1 MSEASRNKR
10 PSMSD
15 VARLAGVSQ
24 TTVSFILNDTPG
36 NSIPPETRERVL
48 AAIRELDYRPNVSAR
63 NLRTQS
69 TNLIGYGFDD
79 PGGVVSH
86 PVLDQ
91 FLYSAILSLEEAGYH
106 LLTFVAGQRTD
117 TAVYEELYRRG
128 QVSGFLV
135 ANTNDNDPRI
145 ECLIANRIPF
155 ASFGRANDEWDF
167 AWADVD
173 GVSGMAQVVAHLVAN
188 GHRRIALITWPDGSK
203 AGSHREEGYANGL
216 RAAGIAPDPAWLFR
230 GENTVQTGAA
240 GLSHL
245 LTLPDETRPT
255 AVACVSDMIAVGV
268 MNAAAAAGLSLGR
281 DLAVTGYDD
290 SALAQ
295 FLHPP
300 LTSVRQPIAAI
311 GRRLVEQLLVQIR
324 DEPIAAPGVLL
335 EPELV
340 VRGSSDG
347 GSPPTADRRPRTTR
361 QRPSTDN

>member
-1 MSEASRNKR
+1 MSEVTRSKR

-36 NSIPPETRERVL
+36 SSIPHETRERVL

-106 LLTFVAGQRTD
+106 LLTFVAGRRTD

-135 ANTNDNDPRI
+135 ANTNDDDPRI
-145 ECLIANRIPF
+145 ACLIANHIPF
-155 ASFGRANDEWDF
+155 ASFGRADDEWNF
-167 AWADVD
+167 AWVDVD
-173 GVSGMAQVVAHLVAN
+173 GISGMAQVVAHLVAG
-188 GHRRIALITWPDGSK
+188 GHQRIGLITWPEGSK
-203 AGSHREEGYANGL
+203 AGSHREQGYADGL

-230 GENTVQTGAA
+230 GENSIQTGAA

-245 LTLPDETRPT
+245 LTLPAAQRPT
-255 AVACVSDMIAVGV
+255 AIACVSDLIAIGA
-268 MNAAAAAGLSLGR
+268 MNAAAATGLVVGR

-300 LTSVRQPIAAI
+300 LTSVRQPIAEV
-311 GRRLVEQLLVQIR
+311 GRHLVIQLLAQLR
-324 DEPIAAPGVLL
+324 DEPVPEAHLML
-335 EPELV
+335 RPELV
-340 VRGSSDG
+340 VRESSGD
-347 GSPPTADRRPRTTR
+347 RPR
-361 QRPSTDN
+361 

>member
-1 MSEASRNKR
+1 MADEPRSNRR

-15 VARLAGVSQ
+15 VAKLAGVSQ

-79 PGGVVSH
+79 PGGVASH

-128 QVSGFLV
+128 QVSGYLV

-145 ECLIANRIPF
+145 ACLLDNGVPF
-155 ASFGRANDEWDF
+155 ASFGRANDEWQF

-173 GVSGMAQVVAHLVAN
+173 GRSGMAQVVAHLVAR
-188 GHRRIALITWPDGSK
+188 GHRRIGLITWPQGSK
-203 AGSHREEGYANGL
+203 AGSHREEGYADGL

-230 GENTVQTGAA
+230 GENLVQTGAA

-245 LTLPDETRPT
+245 LTLPEEQRPT
-255 AVACVSDMIAVGV
+255 AVACVSDLIAVGV
-268 MNAAAAAGLSLGR
+268 LNAAAAAGLAVGH

-311 GRRLVEQLLVQIR
+311 GRHLVEALLAQVR
-324 DEPIAAPGVLL
+324 HDPIPAQGVML
-335 EPELV
+335 EPELII
-340 VRGSSDG
+340 RASSG
-347 GSPPTADRRPRTTR
+347 QLGIR
-361 QRPSTDN
+361 N

>member
-1 MSEASRNKR
+1 
-10 PSMSD
+10 MSD

-36 NSIPPETRERVL
+36 SSIPQETRERVL
-48 AAIRELDYRPNVSAR
+48 AAVSELDYRPNVSAR

-79 PGGVVSH
+79 PGGVASH

-91 FLYSAILSLEEAGYH
+91 FLYSAIRSLEEAGYH

-145 ECLIANRIPF
+145 AGLLDNRIPF
-155 ASFGRANDEWDF
+155 ASFGRANDEWAF

-173 GVSGMAQVVAHLVAN
+173 GIRGMAQVVEHLVAS
-188 GHRRIALITWPDGSK
+188 GHRRIGLITWPEGSK
-203 AGSHREEGYANGL
+203 AGSHREQGYNDGL
-216 RAAGIAPDPAWLFR
+216 RAAGIEPDPAWLFR
-230 GENTVQTGAA
+230 GENAVQTGAT

-245 LTLPDETRPT
+245 LTLPDDQRPT
-255 AVACVSDMIAVGV
+255 AVACVSDLIAVGV
-268 MNAAAAAGLSLGR
+268 MNAAAAAGLAIGR

-311 GRRLVEQLLVQIR
+311 GRHLVAALLAQIR
-324 DEPIAAPGVLL
+324 HDPAPPGGVLL
-335 EPELV
+335 EPELIA
-340 VRGSSDG
+340 RASSGS
-347 GSPPTADRRPRTTR
+347 
-361 QRPSTDN
+361 N

>member
-1 MSEASRNKR
+1 MSDEPRSNRR

-36 NSIPPETRERVL
+36 SNIPQETRERVL
-48 AAIRELDYRPNVSAR
+48 AAVRELDYRPNVSAR

-79 PGGVVSH
+79 PGGVASH

-106 LLTFVAGQRTD
+106 LLTFVAETRTD

-128 QVSGFLV
+128 QVSGYLV

-145 ECLIANRIPF
+145 AYLIANHIPF
-155 ASFGRANDEWDF
+155 ASFGRANDEWQF

-173 GVSGMAQVVAHLVAN
+173 GRRGMAQVVEHLVAL
-188 GHRRIALITWPDGSK
+188 GHRRIGLVTWPEGSK
-203 AGSHREEGYANGL
+203 AGSHREQGYADGL
-216 RAAGIAPDPAWLFR
+216 RVAGIEPDPAWLYR
-230 GENTVQTGAA
+230 GENSIQSGAA
-240 GLSHL
+240 ALSHL
-245 LTLPDETRPT
+245 MTLPAEQRPT
-255 AVACVSDMIAVGV
+255 AVACVSDLIAVGV
-268 MNAAAAAGLSLGR
+268 MNAAAAAGLVVGR

-311 GRRLVEQLLVQIR
+311 GRHLVEQLLAQIR
-324 DEPIAAPGVLL
+324 HEASTAQGSLL

-340 VRGSSDG
+340 VRQSSG
-347 GSPPTADRRPRTTR
+347 T
-361 QRPSTDN
+361 

>member
-1 MSEASRNKR
+1 
-10 PSMSD
+10 MSD

-36 NSIPPETRERVL
+36 SSITHETRERVL
-48 AAIRELDYRPNVSAR
+48 AAVRELDYRPNVSAR

-79 PGGVVSH
+79 PGGVASH

-91 FLYSAILSLEEAGYH
+91 FLYSAIRSLEEAGYH

-145 ECLIANRIPF
+145 ACLIANHIPF
-155 ASFGRANDEWDF
+155 ASFGRANDEWQF

-173 GVSGMAQVVAHLVAN
+173 GRSGMAQVVEHLVAR
-188 GHRRIALITWPDGSK
+188 GHRRIGLITWPEGSK
-203 AGSHREEGYANGL
+203 AGSHREEGYSDGL
-216 RAAGIAPDPAWLFR
+216 RAAGIEPDPAWLFR
-230 GENTVQTGAA
+230 GENAVQTGAT

-245 LTLPDETRPT
+245 LTLPDEQRPT
-255 AVACVSDMIAVGV
+255 AVACVSDLIAVGV
-268 MNAAAAAGLSLGR
+268 MNAAAGLVVGH

-290 SALAQ
+290 SSLAQ

-300 LTSVRQPIAAI
+300 LTTVRQPIAAI
-311 GRRLVEQLLVQIR
+311 GRYLVEQLLAQIR
-324 DEPIAAPGVLL
+324 HDPISAAGVML

-340 VRGSSDG
+340 VRQSSG
-347 GSPPTADRRPRTTR
+347 
-361 QRPSTDN
+361 Q